1 MTRSNP
7 QTNLI
12 KKLKT
17 HYKMKKTILLGLAAV
32 AVFFTGCVKDQTID
46 NLVDTDI
53 QRGALVEKGLVFE
66 DDTRLERDGVSGKLA
81 WSEGDQIQVVLKGAD
96 GTLTLDSQKYTVDH
110 INNKV
115 AVPENTAYVL
125 YMSPKPSISGATASF
140 NLPYNVA
147 NLASAEAIFDQ
158 NPMKGVVEGEYIA
171 FKNLLGY
178 IKVPVKG
185 TDKLQSV
192 IVRTTCRTSSE
203 FHPIAQSATL
213 DLAKTVGEDGNLK
226 MATNNAAFSY
236 LKYTYKEGL
245 DITNGEDLYIA
256 LPAGEYENMGLVFIT
271 DKGSHAVYANNKHTV
286 TRSAIKPISK
296 NAIDLAA
303 HTPANPVSLAG
314 TTGKTYEDYARCY
327 MVPPTAGSYEFPCIL
342 ADGVV
347 IKGGV
352 TAEIKWAEEAGMVY
366 DLHYDPATNKISF
379 KTNGKKGNA
388 LVVLTNGNQAN
399 NAIIWHWHIWITD
412 APKTLKIMGSGSNA
426 NVAYYLMDRVLGAT
440 WTPTSDIETTST
452 MTLSSQN
459 VAFNNTIA
467 LENANDA
474 CGVYF
479 QYQSCNPLPRIKSL
493 GDKTKENISTLHNTR
508 CDVAYGFS
516 QYSQY
521 WATSASAANIFQSSF
536 TEEGQ
541 TLYVHNG
548 ITLPN
553 YEYRAY
559 EGNKDLWNL
568 TNIINQQGKTSPT
581 SVVVSEGNYRLWNSI
596 NDNNHDEMMKYK
608 TAHDPCPPGYIM
620 ENYSVLYWY
629 ATISDAVK
637 AKFGYARAAE
647 DDATYKSGYKFYGMY
662 YNGSKDKDGNAVP
675 MYWPCAG
682 NRTSGITGV
691 AGQYSNCGYIYVVN
705 TNNTETYTV
714 ATGGKTY
721 TVGKGGAMAF
731 GEVGSN
737 YTAPGLL
744 NPNAKKTV
752 NAQGYNVRCRRG
764 KF

>member
-1 MTRSNP
+1 
-7 QTNLI
+7 
-12 KKLKT
+12 
-17 HYKMKKTILLGLAAV
+17 MKKILLAISAV
-32 AVFFTGCVKDQTID
+32 ALMFAGCTKDFTNDVVNNGGIEAGDLVVK
-46 NLVDTDI
+46 N
-53 QRGALVEKGLVFE
+53 LVFE
-66 DDTRLERDGVSGKLA
+66 DTRLDRDDVSGKLA
-81 WSEGDQIQVVLKGAD
+81 WSEGDKVYAVLQGEGGA
-96 GTLTLDSQKYTVDH
+96 LSLDANTYTVDH
-110 INNKV
+110 TNSTI
-115 AVPENTAYVL
+115 AIPSNTAYII
-125 YMSPKPSISGATASF
+125 YMSSKPTLNGAVASF
-140 NLPYNVA
+140 NLPYSVT
-147 NLASAEAIFDQ
+147 NLASPEAIFDH
-158 NPMKGVVEGEYIA
+158 NPMKGVVEGENIV

-185 TDKLQSV
+185 ADKLQSV
-192 IVRTTCRTSSE
+192 IVRTICRTSSE
-203 FHPIAQSATL
+203 FFPIAQSATL
-213 DLAKTVGEDGNLK
+213 DLSKTVGADGNLK
-226 MATNNAAFSY
+226 MATNNAAYSY

-256 LPAGEYENMGLVFIT
+256 LPEGKYENMGLTFIT
-271 DKGSHAVYANNKHTV
+271 DKGAHAIYATAAHNV

-303 HTPANPVSLAG
+303 HTPENPVSLAG

-347 IKGGV
+347 LKDGV

-388 LVVLTNGNQAN
+388 LVVLTNGNQGN
-399 NAIIWHWHIWITD
+399 NAIIWHWHIWITET
-412 APKTLKIMGSGSNA
+412 PKTLAIPKSDNSMN
-426 NVAYYLMDRVLGAT
+426 YYLMDRVLGAT
-440 WTPTSDIETTST
+440 WVPTSDIETTST
-452 MTLSSQN
+452 VTLSSQN

-467 LENANDA
+467 LENASDA

-479 QYQSCNPLPRIKSL
+479 QYQNCNPYPRIKSL

-508 CDVAYGFS
+508 CGVAYGFS

-521 WATSASAANIFQSSF
+521 WSTSSSAAGISKSTF

-548 ITLPN
+548 ILLPS
-553 YEYRAY
+553 YQYRASD
-559 EGNKDLWNL
+559 GNKDTWNL
-568 TNIINQQGKTSPT
+568 SNIINQQGKTSPI

-596 NDNNHDEMMKYK
+596 NDNSHDEMMKYK

-629 ATISDAVK
+629 ATYPEAVK

-662 YNGSKDKDGNAVP
+662 YNGCKDKDGNAVP

-682 NRTSGITGV
+682 NRSACITGV
-691 AGQYSNCGYIYVVN
+691 HGQYANCGYIYVVN
-705 TNNTETYTV
+705 TNNTNTYTV
-714 ATGGKTY
+714 AKDGKTY
-721 TVGKGGAMAF
+721 TIGQGGAMAF

-744 NPNAKKTV
+744 NPSPKKTV

>member
-1 MTRSNP
+1 
-7 QTNLI
+7 
-12 KKLKT
+12 
-17 HYKMKKTILLGLAAV
+17 MKKILLAISAV
-32 AVFFTGCVKDQTID
+32 ALMFAGCTKDFTNDVVNNGGIEAGELVVK
-46 NLVDTDI
+46 N
-53 QRGALVEKGLVFE
+53 LVFE
-66 DDTRLERDGVSGKLA
+66 NTRLERDDVSGKLA
-81 WSEGDQIQVVLKGAD
+81 WSEGDQIQVVLKGED

-140 NLPYNVA
+140 DLPYNVT

-158 NPMKGVVEGEYIA
+158 NPMKGVVEGEYIT

-185 TDKLQSV
+185 EGKLQGV

-213 DLAKTVGEDGNLK
+213 DLSKTVGADGNLA
-226 MATNNAAFSY
+226 MATNNNAFTF
-236 LKYTYKEGL
+236 LKYSYSGGGL
-245 DITNGEDLYIA
+245 DITDGKDLYIA
-256 LPAGEYENMGLVFIT
+256 LPEGNYENMGLVFIT
-271 DKGSHAVYANNKHTV
+271 DKGSQAVYATKPHTV
-286 TRSAIKPISK
+286 TRSAIKPIS
-296 NAIDLAA
+296 ASHIDIDA

-314 TTGKTYEDYARCY
+314 TTGKAYEDYARCY

-342 ADGVV
+342 ADGAVL
-347 IKGGV
+347 KGGV

-388 LVVLTNGNQAN
+388 LVVLTNGGQAN

-426 NVAYYLMDRVLGAT
+426 NTPYYLMDRVIGAT

-452 MTLSSQN
+452 VTLSNQN

-493 GDKTKENISTLHNTR
+493 GDKTKEKIETLHNTR

-521 WATSASAANIFQSSF
+521 WATSTSAANIFKSTF

-541 TLYVHNG
+541 ALYVHNG

-553 YEYRAY
+553 YQYRVN
-559 EGNKDLWNL
+559 EGNKDIWNL
-568 TNIINQQGKTSPT
+568 SNIINQQGQTSPI

-596 NDNNHDEMMKYK
+596 NDNDHDDMMKYK
-608 TAHDPCPPGYIM
+608 TAHDPCPPGYIA

-662 YNGSKDKDGNAVP
+662 YNGCKDKDDNAVP

-682 NRTSGITGV
+682 TRTSGITGV
-691 AGQYSNCGYIYVVN
+691 AGQYANCGYIYVVN

-714 ATGGKTY
+714 AKDDKTY

-744 NPNAKKTV
+744 NPSPKKTV

>member
-1 MTRSNP
+1 
-7 QTNLI
+7 
-12 KKLKT
+12 
-17 HYKMKKTILLGLAAV
+17 MKKTILLGLTAV
-32 AVFFTGCVKDQTID
+32 AMFFVGCVKDQTTE
-46 NLVDTDI
+46 NLLNSGI
-53 QRGALVEKGLVFE
+53 QRGAIVEKSLVFE
-66 DDTRLERDGVSGKLA
+66 EDSRLERDGVTGKLA
-81 WSEGDQIQVVLKGAD
+81 WSEGDKIYVVLKGED
-96 GTLTLDSQKYTVDH
+96 GSLALDSQQYTVDH

-115 AVPENTAYVL
+115 GVPENTAYVL
-125 YMSPKPSISGATASF
+125 YTSNNVKPTISGVTASF
-140 NLPYNVA
+140 NLPHNIT
-147 NLASAEAIFDQ
+147 NLASPEAIFDQ
-158 NPMKGVVEGEYIA
+158 NPMKGVVEGEYIS

-185 TDKLQSV
+185 ADKLQSV
-192 IVRTTCRTSSE
+192 IVRTICRTSSE

-213 DLAKTVGEDGNLK
+213 DLAKIVGEDGNLK
-226 MATNNAAFSY
+226 MATNNAAYSY
-236 LKYTYKEGL
+236 LKYTYKGGL
-245 DITNGEDLYIA
+245 DISAGEDLYIA
-256 LPAGEYENMGLVFIT
+256 LPAGEYENMGLTFIT
-271 DKGSHAVYANNKHTV
+271 DKGSHAVYATKPHTV
-286 TRSAIKPISK
+286 TRSAIKPIS
-296 NAIDLAA
+296 ASHIDLAA
-303 HTPANPVSLAG
+303 HTPTNPVSLAG
-314 TTGKTYEDYARCY
+314 TTGKVYEDYARCY

-342 ADGVV
+342 ADGAVL
-347 IKGGV
+347 KGGV

-388 LVVLTNGNQAN
+388 LIVLTDGNQAN
-399 NAIIWHWHIWITD
+399 NSVIWHWHIWITD
-412 APKTLKIMGSGSNA
+412 TPKTLTIPKSDNSMN
-426 NVAYYLMDRVLGAT
+426 YYLMDRVLGAT
-440 WTPTSDIETTST
+440 WVPTSNIETTST
-452 MTLSSQN
+452 VTLSNQN

-479 QYQSCNPLPRIKSL
+479 QYQSCNPLPRVKSL

-521 WATSASAANIFQSSF
+521 WATSSSAANIFKSTF

-541 TLYVHNG
+541 ALYVHNG
-548 ITLPN
+548 ITLPS
-553 YEYRAY
+553 YQYRVS
-559 EGNKDLWNL
+559 EGNKDCWNL
-568 TNIINQQGKTSPT
+568 TNIINQQGKTSPA
-581 SVVVSEGNYRLWNSI
+581 SVLVSEGNYRLWNSI
-596 NDNNHDEMMKYK
+596 NDNNHDNMMKYK

-629 ATISDAVK
+629 ATVNDALK

-662 YNGSKDKDGNAVP
+662 YNGCKDKDGNAVP

-705 TNNTETYTV
+705 TNNENTYTV
-714 ATGGKTY
+714 AKDGKTY
-721 TVGKGGAMAF
+721 TIGQGGAMAF
-731 GEVGSN
+731 GEVGNN

-744 NPNAKKTV
+744 NPSPKKTV
-752 NAQGYNVRCRRG
+752 NAQAYNVRCRRG

>member
-1 MTRSNP
+1 
-7 QTNLI
+7 
-12 KKLKT
+12 
-17 HYKMKKTILLGLAAV
+17 MKKTILWGLTAV
-32 AVFFTGCVKDQTID
+32 AMFFVGCVKDQTTD
-46 NLVDTDI
+46 NIVNSGI
-53 QRGALVEKGLVFE
+53 ERGAIVEKSLVFE
-66 DDTRLERDGVSGKLA
+66 EESRLERDGVTGKLA
-81 WSEGDQIQVVLKGAD
+81 WNEGDQVVVVLQGEDGA
-96 GTLTLDSQKYTVDH
+96 LALDSQKYTVDH

-115 AVPENTAYVL
+115 GVPENTAYVL
-125 YMSPKPSISGATASF
+125 YMPNKATLNGAVASF
-140 NLPYNVA
+140 NLPYNVT
-147 NLASAEAIFDQ
+147 NLASPEAIFDY
-158 NPMKGVVEGEYIA
+158 NPMKATVEGEYIA

-185 TDKLQSV
+185 EGKLQSV
-192 IVRTTCRTSSE
+192 IVRSTCRTSSE
-203 FHPIAQSATL
+203 FHPIAQSASL
-213 DLAKTVGEDGNLK
+213 DLTKNVGEDGNLK
-226 MATNNAAFSY
+226 MATNNAAYSF

-256 LPAGEYENMGLVFIT
+256 LPAGEYENMGLVFVT
-271 DKGSHAVYANNKHTV
+271 DKGSYAVYANNKHTV
-286 TRSAIKPISK
+286 TRSAIKPIS
-296 NAIDLAA
+296 ASHIDLAA
-303 HTPANPVSLAG
+303 HTPTNPVSLAG

-388 LVVLTNGNQAN
+388 LVVLTNGNQGN
-399 NAIIWHWHIWITD
+399 NAIIWHWHIWITET
-412 APKTLKIMGSGSNA
+412 PKTLTIPKSDNSMN
-426 NVAYYLMDRVLGAT
+426 YYLMDRVLGAT
-440 WTPTSDIETTST
+440 WTPTSNIETTST
-452 MTLSSQN
+452 VTLSSQN

-467 LENANDA
+467 LENASDA

-521 WATSASAANIFQSSF
+521 WATSASAANIFESEF
-536 TEEGQ
+536 TEEGH

-548 ITLPN
+548 ITLPS
-553 YEYRAY
+553 YQYRVA
-559 EGNKDLWNL
+559 EGNKDCWNL
-568 TNIINQQGKTSPT
+568 SNIINEYNNNNPT
-581 SVVVSEGNYRLWNSI
+581 SGVLVSEGNFRLWNSV
-596 NDNNHDEMMKYK
+596 NNNNHDTMMKGK
-608 TAHDPCPPGYIM
+608 TAHDPCPPGYIV

-629 ATISDAVK
+629 ATVNDALK

-662 YNGSKDKDGNAVP
+662 YNGCKDKDGNDVP

-682 NRTSGITGV
+682 NRTSGVTGV
-691 AGQYSNCGYIYVVN
+691 SGQYANCGYIYVVN
-705 TNNTETYTV
+705 TNNTNTYTV
-714 ATGGKTY
+714 AKDSKTY
-721 TVGKGGAMAF
+721 TIGNGGAMAF
-731 GEVGSN
+731 GEVGNTYS
-737 YTAPGLL
+737 APGLL
-744 NPNAKKTV
+744 NPSPSKTV
-752 NAQGYNVRCRRG
+752 NSQGYNVRCRRG

>member
-1 MTRSNP
+1 
-7 QTNLI
+7 
-12 KKLKT
+12 
-17 HYKMKKTILLGLAAV
+17 MKKTILLGLAAV

-53 QRGALVEKGLVFE
+53 QRGALVEKGLIFE
-66 DDTRLERDGVSGKLA
+66 DDTRLERDGVSGKLS
-81 WSEGDQIQVVLKGAD
+81 WSEGDQIQVVLKGEGGA
-96 GTLTLDSQKYTVDH
+96 LTLDSQKYTVDH

-140 NLPYNVA
+140 NLPYNVT

-185 TDKLQSV
+185 EGKLQGV
-192 IVRTTCRTSSE
+192 IVRSTCRTSSE
-203 FHPIAQSATL
+203 FHPIAQSASL
-213 DLAKTVGEDGNLK
+213 DLSKTVGENGNLK

-286 TRSAIKPISK
+286 TRSAIKPISASHI
-296 NAIDLAA
+296 NLAA
-303 HTPANPVSLAG
+303 HTPTNPVSLAG
-314 TTGKTYEDYARCY
+314 TTGKAYEDYARCY

-347 IKGGV
+347 LKGGV

-388 LVVLTNGNQAN
+388 LVVLTNGNQGN

-412 APKTLKIMGSGSNA
+412 APKTLKIMGSGKNA

-440 WTPTSDIETTST
+440 WVPTSNIETTST
-452 MTLSSQN
+452 VTLSNQN

-467 LENANDA
+467 LENASDA

-521 WATSASAANIFQSSF
+521 WATSASAANIFASSF

-553 YEYRAY
+553 YEYRAN

-568 TNIINQQGKTSPT
+568 SNIINQQGKTSPT
-581 SVVVSEGNYRLWNSI
+581 SVLVSEGNYRLWNSI
-596 NDNNHDEMMKYK
+596 NNNEHDEMMKYK

-662 YNGSKDKDGNAVP
+662 YNDCKDKDDNAVP

-691 AGQYSNCGYIYVVN
+691 AGQYANCGYIYVVN
-705 TNNTETYTV
+705 TNNTNTYTV
-714 ATGGKTY
+714 TKDSKTY
-721 TVGKGGAMAF
+721 TVGNGGAMAF
-731 GEVGSN
+731 GEIGN
-737 YTAPGLL
+737 GYTAPGLL
-744 NPNAKKTV
+744 NPSPSKTV

>member
-1 MTRSNP
+1 
-7 QTNLI
+7 
-12 KKLKT
+12 
-17 HYKMKKTILLGLAAV
+17 MKKTILWGLTAV
-32 AVFFTGCVKDQTID
+32 AMFFVGCVKDQTTD
-46 NLVDTDI
+46 NIVNSGI
-53 QRGALVEKGLVFE
+53 ERGAIVEKSLVFE
-66 DDTRLERDGVSGKLA
+66 EDSRLERDGVSGKLA
-81 WSEGDQIQVVLKGAD
+81 WSEGDQVVVVLQGED
-96 GTLTLDSQKYTVDH
+96 GSLTLDSQKYTVDH

-115 AVPENTAYVL
+115 GVPENTAYVL
-125 YMSPKPSISGATASF
+125 YMSAKPSINGAVASF
-140 NLPYNVA
+140 NLPYNVT
-147 NLASAEAIFDQ
+147 NLASPEAIFDQ
-158 NPMKGVVEGEYIA
+158 NPMKATVEGEYIA

-185 TDKLQSV
+185 EGKLQSV
-192 IVRTTCRTSSE
+192 IVRSTCRTSSE
-203 FHPIAQSATL
+203 FHPIAQSASL
-213 DLAKTVGEDGNLK
+213 DLAKNVGEDGNLK
-226 MATNNAAFSY
+226 MATNNAAYSY

-256 LPAGEYENMGLVFIT
+256 LPAGEYENMGLVFVT
-271 DKGSHAVYANNKHTV
+271 DKGSYAVYANNKHTV
-286 TRSAIKPISK
+286 TRSAIKPIS
-296 NAIDLAA
+296 ASHIDLAA
-303 HTPANPVSLAG
+303 HTPTNPVSLAG

-347 IKGGV
+347 LKGGV

-388 LVVLTNGNQAN
+388 LVVLTDGNQGN

-412 APKTLKIMGSGSNA
+412 APKTLKIMGSGKNA

-440 WTPTSDIETTST
+440 WVPTSNIETTST
-452 MTLSSQN
+452 VTLSNQN

-521 WATSASAANIFQSSF
+521 WATSASAANIFESTF

-548 ITLPN
+548 ITLPS
-553 YEYRAY
+553 YQYRAS
-559 EGNKDLWNL
+559 EGNKDIWNL
-568 TNIINQQGKTSPT
+568 SNIINQQGKTSPA
-581 SVVVSEGNYRLWNSI
+581 SVLVSEGNYRLWNSI
-596 NDNNHDEMMKYK
+596 NNNNHDEMMKYK

-629 ATISDAVK
+629 ATVDDTVK

-662 YNGSKDKDGNAVP
+662 YNGTKDKDGNAVP

-691 AGQYSNCGYIYVVN
+691 AGQYANCGYIYVVN
-705 TNNTETYTV
+705 TNNTNTYTV
-714 ATGGKTY
+714 TKDGKTY
-721 TVGKGGAMAF
+721 TVGNGGAMAF

-744 NPNAKKTV
+744 NPSPSKTV

>member
-1 MTRSNP
+1 MFAGCTKDF
-7 QTNLI
+7 TNDVVNNGGIEAGEL
-12 KKLKT
+12 
-17 HYKMKKTILLGLAAV
+17 V
-32 AVFFTGCVKDQTID
+32 VK
-46 NLVDTDI
+46 N
-53 QRGALVEKGLVFE
+53 LVFE
-66 DDTRLERDGVSGKLA
+66 DTRLERDGLSGKLA

-125 YMSPKPSISGATASF
+125 YMSPKPSISGATVSF
-140 NLPYNVA
+140 NLPYDVT

-185 TDKLQSV
+185 EGKLQSV
-192 IVRTTCRTSSE
+192 IVRTICRTSSE
-203 FHPIAQSATL
+203 FHPISKAATL
-213 DLAKTVGEDGNLK
+213 DLAKTVGEDGNLA
-226 MATNNAAFSY
+226 MATNNNAFTF
-236 LKYTYKEGL
+236 LKYSYSGGGL
-245 DITNGEDLYIA
+245 DITDGKDLYIA
-256 LPAGEYENMGLVFIT
+256 LPEGTYENMGLTFIT
-271 DKGSHAVYANNKHTV
+271 EKGSHAVYANNKHTV

-347 IKGGV
+347 LKGGV
-352 TAEIKWAEEAGMVY
+352 TAEIKWAEEAGMIY
-366 DLHYDPATNKISF
+366 DLYYNPETNKISF

-388 LVVLTNGNQAN
+388 LVVLTDGNQASN
-399 NAIIWHWHIWITD
+399 SIIWHWHIWITD
-412 APKTLKIMGSGSNA
+412 APKTLKMMGSGSNA
-426 NVAYYLMDRVLGAT
+426 NVAYYLMDRVIGAT

-452 MTLSSQN
+452 VVLSSQN

-479 QYQSCNPLPRIKSL
+479 QYQNCNPLPRIKSL
-493 GDKTKENISTLHNTR
+493 GDKTKENIASLHNTR

-521 WATSASAANIFQSSF
+521 WATSQSAGNIYKSTF
-536 TEEGQ
+536 TEEDQ
-541 TLYVHNG
+541 ALYVHNC
-548 ITLPN
+548 IYYPN

-568 TNIINQQGKTSPT
+568 SNIINQQGKTSPT
-581 SVVVSEGNYRLWNSI
+581 SILVSEGNYRFWNSI
-596 NDNNHDEMMKYK
+596 NDNDHDDMMKYK

-620 ENYSVLYWY
+620 ENYSILYWY
-629 ATISDAVK
+629 ATTSDAVK

-662 YNGSKDKDGNAVP
+662 YNGCKDKDDNAVP

-682 NRTSGITGV
+682 CRTSGITGV
-691 AGQYSNCGYIYVVN
+691 HGQYANCGYIYVVN
-705 TNNTETYTV
+705 TNNTNTYTV
-714 ATGGKTY
+714 TKDGKTY
-721 TVGKGGAMAF
+721 TVGNGGAMAF
-731 GEVGSN
+731 GEVGSG
-737 YTAPGLL
+737 YTKPGLL
-744 NPNAKKTV
+744 NPSATKTV

>member
-81 WSEGDQIQVVLKGAD
+81 WSEGDQIQVVLKGEG

-140 NLPYNVA
+140 NLPYNVT

-185 TDKLQSV
+185 EGKLQGV
-192 IVRTTCRTSSE
+192 IVRSTCRTSSE

-213 DLAKTVGEDGNLK
+213 DLSKTVGENGNLK

-256 LPAGEYENMGLVFIT
+256 LPAGEYENLGLVFIT

-286 TRSAIKPISK
+286 TRSAIKPISASHI
-296 NAIDLAA
+296 NLAA
-303 HTPANPVSLAG
+303 HTPTNPVSLAG
-314 TTGKTYEDYARCY
+314 TTGKAYEDYARCY

-347 IKGGV
+347 LKGGV

-440 WTPTSDIETTST
+440 WVPTSNIETTST
-452 MTLSSQN
+452 VTLSNQN

-467 LENANDA
+467 LENASDA

-521 WATSASAANIFQSSF
+521 WATSASAANIFASSF

-553 YEYRAY
+553 YEYRAN

-568 TNIINQQGKTSPT
+568 SNIINQQGKTSPT
-581 SVVVSEGNYRLWNSI
+581 SVLVSEGNYRLWNSI
-596 NDNNHDEMMKYK
+596 NNNEHDEMMKYK

-662 YNGSKDKDGNAVP
+662 YNGCKDKDDNAVP

-691 AGQYSNCGYIYVVN
+691 AGQYANCGYIYVVN
-705 TNNTETYTV
+705 TNNTNTYTV
-714 ATGGKTY
+714 TKDSKTY
-721 TVGKGGAMAF
+721 TVGNGGAMAF
-731 GEVGSN
+731 GEIGN
-737 YTAPGLL
+737 GYTAPGLL
-744 NPNAKKTV
+744 NPSPSKTV